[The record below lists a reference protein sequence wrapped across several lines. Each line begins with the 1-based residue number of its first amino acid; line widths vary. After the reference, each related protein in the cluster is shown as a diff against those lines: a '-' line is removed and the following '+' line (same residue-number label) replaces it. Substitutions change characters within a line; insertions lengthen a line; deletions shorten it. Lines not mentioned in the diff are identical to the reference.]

1 MSKSLVE
8 AAKEGRAELLEA
20 ARDRLAEEI
29 DKGVPAHA
37 LRNLIAELTR
47 IDNELRVDGRG
58 EEKPM
63 IPEDGPFDPSMI

>member
-1 MSKSLVE
+1 MGKSLLE
-8 AAKEGRAELLEA
+8 AAQEGRTELLKA

-47 IDNELRVDGRG
+47 IDIELRGQSDDD
-58 EEKPM
+58 EE
-63 IPEDGPFDPSMI
+63 IPLEDGPFDPSTI